1 MSYREVI
8 AVGMVFLSIICQEVS
23 AMPGTAAPEAVGD
36 TIRPRFVTPRIEGY
50 GAIMPLPRAE
60 EPPRAE
66 SRVVFDITGAGEPDK
81 VLKGLNGIALFLNLA
96 ADAGI
101 AEESLNLTAVL
112 HGPATKAVLR
122 SEAYAKATKASNSNP
137 NLDLIRKLKA
147 AGVELYVC
155 GQALAH
161 HHYGLDEVVPE
172 VMVSVSA
179 TTVLVNRQMNGYA
192 YLPYH

>member
-8 AVGMVFLSIICQEVS
+8 AVGMVFLSIIFQGVY
-23 AMPGTAAPEAVGD
+23 AMPGTAGPETVGD
-36 TIRPRFVTPRIEGY
+36 TTRPRFVTPRIEGY
-50 GAIMPLPRAE
+50 GAIMPLPRAD
-60 EPPRAE
+60 EPPRAG
-66 SRVVFDITGAGEPDK
+66 SRMVFDITGAGEPDT
-81 VLKGLNGIALFLNLA
+81 VLKGLNGIAVFLNLA

-101 AEESLNLTAVL
+101 AVESLKLTAVL
-112 HGPATKAVLR
+112 HGSATKAVLR
-122 SEAYAKATKASNSNP
+122 SESYAKAMKASANP
-137 NLDLIRKLKA
+137 NVDLIRKLKA

-161 HHYGLDEVVPE
+161 HHYGLDDVVPE

-192 YLPYH
+192 YVPYH